1 MKLFNTFYHS
11 RLEDLQTLTLITLG
25 FMDFLRWD
33 DLTQLTTSDIVFYKD
48 HAAVFLE
55 KRKKNDKYREG
66 SWVYI
71 ARFGSNYCPV
81 ALVKKFLRIG
91 KHKDGSALFS
101 KVTHTKNGLL
111 CADKIYHMAELLSWS
126 NINSGK

>member
-1 MKLFNTFYHS
+1 MGFPSPTDNLLVKQIIIDGRRILGCLPTNRKLPLLKSHLMKLFNTFYHS

-55 KRKKNDKYREG
+55 KRKKTT
-66 SWVYI
+66 S
-71 ARFGSNYCPV
+71 
-81 ALVKKFLRIG
+81 IG
-91 KHKDGSALFS
+91 K
-101 KVTHTKNGLL
+101 GLG
-111 CADKIYHMAELLSWS
+111 CT
-126 NINSGK
+126 